1 MEIWHSNRSACIIE
15 SEITCVNVDDFT
27 KNFTLP
33 RPDLFPD
40 LKGLIFLSPAST
52 SKLIIK

>member
-15 SEITCVNVDDFT
+15 SEITCINVDDFT

-33 RPDLFPD
+33 RPDLFPN
-40 LKGLIFLSPAST
+40 LKGLIFFDFFVW
-52 SKLIIK
+52 